1 MKLTTADLQEKLQ
14 AFLQHTLTYAWL
26 ICLVGVV
33 AIYGFLVWRIGTLS
47 NIQPNPAD
55 VSAQIKSAQVPHI
68 DQNALKKI
76 QDLQDN
82 SVSVQALFNDARN
95 NPFHE

>member
-1 MKLTTADLQEKLQ
+1 MKLNTESLVDKLLV
-14 AFLQHTLTYAWL
+14 LQHHVFKYAWL
-26 ICLVGVV
+26 ICLVAVA
-33 AIYGFLVWRIGTLS
+33 AIYGFLVWQIGTLS
-47 NIQPNPAD
+47 NIQPDPSA
-55 VSAQIKSAQVPHI
+55 VSSQLKTAEVPHI

-82 SVSVQALFNDARN
+82 SVSVKALFSDARN